1 MVQNPYIIS
10 YYIRTLLYCTRVHGT
25 VQGLID
31 DGKTVGRA
39 GPRPG
44 VSYVEHHTR
53 YVAPVSTTVVLVLC
67 STVVCKISSQT
78 ALAPRSK
85 QKSPGWPSHKLKVD
99 NSSPGY

>member
-53 YVAPVSTTVVLVLC
+53 QIFVAPVSNFNV
-67 STVVCKISSQT
+67 SSRQ
-78 ALAPRSK
+78 
-85 QKSPGWPSHKLKVD
+85 GFKL
-99 NSSPGY
+99 